1 MGIDFLDIHFRLEKK
16 LNRKFPRE
24 IYDAASEKRKPYDIS
39 AGELAEAVMTLL
51 PPNIAAT
58 NTRGE
63 ILEGNKCL
71 ACGQDIRGL
80 KLENYCPQCGTAM
93 AMKAQVWASV
103 RQVLVDALGVN
114 AGKITPD
121 SLLIRDLGRVERDV
135 KWAAK

>member
-16 LNRKFPRE
+16 LNRKIPRE
-24 IYDAASEKRKPYDIS
+24 LYDAAEKRKPLDIT

-71 ACGQDIRGL
+71 ACSQDIRGL
-80 KLENYCPQCGTAM
+80 SLENYCPQCGTAM
-93 AMKAQVWASV
+93 AMKAQVWACV
-103 RQVLVDALGVN
+103 RQVLVDALGVK
-114 AGKITPD
+114 AGKITRD
-121 SLLIRDLGRVERDV
+121 SLLIRDLG
-135 KWAAK
+135 AS